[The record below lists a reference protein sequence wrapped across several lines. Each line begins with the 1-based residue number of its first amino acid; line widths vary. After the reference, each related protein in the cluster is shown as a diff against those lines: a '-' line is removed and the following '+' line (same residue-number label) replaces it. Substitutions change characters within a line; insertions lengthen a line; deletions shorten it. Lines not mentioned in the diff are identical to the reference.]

1 MEGGEEHNLYKR
13 NKRLIWIAD
22 FPIPKIHQS
31 SPFRDDEDEDRTGG
45 RAAESGEK
53 YDPGGFPEDESA
65 GGCGII
71 GRERRGAAA
80 RESQRL
86 SLSVCE
92 N

>member
-1 MEGGEEHNLYKR
+1 M
-13 NKRLIWIAD
+13 
-22 FPIPKIHQS
+22 
-31 SPFRDDEDEDRTGG
+31 
-45 RAAESGEK
+45 SGEK

-80 RESQRL
+80 RVSQRL

-92 N
+92 NLFCLKKKWRHASSRAETSRVEVGQRVIDHQSDKIG